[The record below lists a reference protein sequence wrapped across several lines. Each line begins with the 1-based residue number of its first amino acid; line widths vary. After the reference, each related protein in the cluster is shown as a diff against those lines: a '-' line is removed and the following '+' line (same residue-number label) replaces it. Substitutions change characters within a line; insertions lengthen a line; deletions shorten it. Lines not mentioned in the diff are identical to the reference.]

1 MSVYAGLDGG
11 STYLKAALID
21 HTGKVLNTGVKST
34 GIDNNGAAKVLLEQL
49 CRDIGV
55 SRIDYTMA
63 TGYSRKILEVADDD
77 VSEITAHA
85 YGVRITAPQGYRPG
99 LIVDIGGQDSKV
111 IYLDDQ
117 YRVKNFSMSARR
129 APVNSWKSSPRSW
142 RQPLIR
148 WVRSPWKAQRPV
160 ISTAPASCLLSL
172 R

>member
-63 TGYSRKILEVADDD
+63 TG
-77 VSEITAHA
+77 
-85 YGVRITAPQGYRPG
+85 
-99 LIVDIGGQDSKV
+99 
-111 IYLDDQ
+111 
-117 YRVKNFSMSARR
+117 
-129 APVNSWKSSPRSW
+129 
-142 RQPLIR
+142 
-148 WVRSPWKAQRPV
+148 
-160 ISTAPASCLLSL
+160 
-172 R
+172 